1 MATYKGIQGF
11 SVQKLSED
19 PTASSDTEGQL
30 WYNSG
35 TGKFN
40 IAVSGAGTWAS
51 GGALNNARKALGGIG
66 IATAAVAMGGVNPL
80 TTLVGYV
87 EEYNGTA
94 WTEVNNLP
102 AATQF
107 FASGGILTAG
117 WMAGGSTSATGD
129 PPFPLTTNE
138 YDGTSW
144 AASGNMTVTHGYGLS
159 AGGPQTAAWAGTGA
173 VPPPAPGGI
182 TACEEYNGS
191 SWTAG
196 GAVNTAR
203 YGAIGAGTV
212 TAGIIAGGWPDS
224 PATRSESTETYNG
237 SSWTETNDLNTGR
250 FHSALGGGTA
260 STTSA
265 LVAGGYQVP
274 SSPSHWVALTESWDG
289 TSWSEA
295 GDLAS
300 ARDTMGAG
308 TSGNTSMLAFGGSN
322 PGPSMKDAT
331 EEFTAPVFSVKTVTV
346 S

>member
-1 MATYKGIQGF
+1 MATYKGIQGYT
-11 SVQKLSED
+11 VQKLSDD
-19 PTASSDTEGQL
+19 PTASSATAGQL
-30 WYNSG
+30 FYNSG
-35 TGKFN
+35 TGKFK
-40 IAVSGAGTWAS
+40 IATEGAGAWAS

-66 IATAAVAMGGVNPL
+66 IATAAVAVGGRGVPYP
-80 TTLVGYV
+80 TLVSYV

-102 AATQF
+102 VATQF

-144 AASGNMTVTHGYGLS
+144 AASGDMTVTHGYAFPG
-159 AGGPQTAAWAGTGA
+159 GGPQTAAWAATGA

-203 YGAIGAGTV
+203 YASIGAGTV
-212 TAGIIAGGWPDS
+212 TAGLIAGGWPDGK
-224 PATRSESTETYNG
+224 SETEIYDGT
-237 SSWTETNDLNTGR
+237 SWTETNNLNTGR
-250 FHSALGGGTA
+250 QNAAVGGGTA

-265 LVAGGYQVP
+265 LCAGGYQVP
-274 SSPSHWVALTESWDG
+274 SSPSYWVVLTESWDG
-289 TSWSEA
+289 TSWTET
-295 GDLAS
+295 GDMAT
-300 ARDTMGAG
+300 ARDALGGA
-308 TSGNTSMLAFGGSN
+308 TSGNTSLLAFGGAI
-322 PGPSMKDAT
+322 PGTSVKDAT
-331 EEFTAPVFSVKTVTV
+331 EEFTAPVYTIKTVTV